1 MFLLDRA
8 IPGNQIISLMSG
20 QFIEVRVRTGWD
32 PAEFVGM
39 MREEEPLGSWEDDGI
54 LHLYWPEER
63 WHAGILEELKRLI
76 TSLGDNVQSADLSVH
91 PVADQ
96 DWNAAWAAS
105 LQPIRVGKRIR
116 IRQSWNPIDPE
127 FDGIEIVIDPK
138 RAFGAGYHATTQM
151 ILEWLENHVRGGERV
166 LDIGTGTGILAMA
179 ALRLGAVSA
188 LAIDNDPEAIECA
201 MEYAALNGF
210 GPELDLRTASFET
223 AGLGR
228 YDVVLANL
236 DIRALPALSGL
247 LPGML
252 NPGAFACLSGLQCQD
267 ANEAADLLFRA
278 GLKIEAEEQREDW
291 LALAVGR

>member
-1 MFLLDRA
+1 ML
-8 IPGNQIISLMSG
+8 G
-20 QFIEVRVRTGWD
+20 QFIEVRLRTDWD

-39 MREEEPLGSWEDDGI
+39 MRGEEPLGSWEAEGI
-54 LHLYWPEER
+54 LHLYWAEER
-63 WHAGILEELKRLI
+63 WNAGILDEIRRLI
-76 TSLGDNVQSADLSVH
+76 TSLGDDVQTADLGVH

-105 LQPIRVGKRIR
+105 LQPIRIGKRIR

-179 ALRLGAVSA
+179 ALRLGAASA
-188 LAIDNDPEAIECA
+188 LAIDNDPEAVECA
-201 MEYAALNGF
+201 MEYAAVNGF

-228 YDVVLANL
+228 YDLVVANL

-252 NPGAFACLSGLQCQD
+252 NPAAHACLSGLQCQD
-267 ANEAADLLFRA
+267 ANEAADLLSRA
-278 GLKIEAEEQREDW
+278 GLKIETQEQREDW
-291 LALAVGR
+291 LALVCSLPEFRVPSFQL